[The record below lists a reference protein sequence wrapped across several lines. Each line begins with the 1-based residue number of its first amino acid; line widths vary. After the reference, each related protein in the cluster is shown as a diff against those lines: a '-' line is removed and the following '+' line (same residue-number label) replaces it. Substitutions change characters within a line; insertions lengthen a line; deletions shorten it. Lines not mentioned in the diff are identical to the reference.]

1 MLKRVMKRFSSLMLA
16 ALLLLSIMPAISLPA
31 LAATSGTISGLSD
44 TNIGLSFGSTA
55 GNAAEDPWAASGTAI
70 SGSVVSVGGYSTTNH
85 YNSTLTITNN
95 KTIAAT
101 LSFDYTVALN

>member
-31 LAATSGTISGLSD
+31 LAATNGTILGLSD
-44 TNIGLSFGSTA
+44 TNIGLSFKGTA
-55 GNAAEDPWAASGTAI
+55 GNAAEDPWAASGTTI
-70 SGSVVSVGGYSTTNH
+70 SGSVVSVGGTCSTTH

-101 LSFDYTVALN
+101 LSFDEL